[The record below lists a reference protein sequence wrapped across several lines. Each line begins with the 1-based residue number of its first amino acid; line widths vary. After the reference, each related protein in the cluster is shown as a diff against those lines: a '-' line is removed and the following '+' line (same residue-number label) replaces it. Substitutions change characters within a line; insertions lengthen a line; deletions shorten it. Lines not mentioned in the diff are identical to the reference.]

1 MSEAKYILL
10 EHSLYKLF
18 DYKENYVSLP
28 ICLILWISKIK
39 EQMIPTKKKQK
50 GKKHCKKSSDDEKQS
65 TFH

>member
-1 MSEAKYILL
+1 VRQIASTL
-10 EHSLYKLF
+10 EIVDVRSKIHPARAFSLQT
-18 DYKENYVSLP
+18 
-28 ICLILWISKIK
+28 LWRISKIK